1 MFPYLILMQDM
12 GMRVI
17 GALKHAGRRRAAFSV
32 AKDVALFLRCVC
44 ACMCVSTYCA
54 CIGACLCGVC
64 ADVYCVLKHPQVCC
78 CRFSPCR
85 EEGRLEEVVELL
97 SDICK
102 YYSGQGWVEI
112 SEGVYTT
119 LAASL
124 KELGRMEDYVRTVVA
139 LINLYSWEP
148 DLPAAD
154 GKVAP
159 WMEELERLSLLP
171 REGMMGC
178 SCKWERVGVWPGD
191 ELGGCGSTGVLGG
204 CGSTGVLGGCGST
217 GVLDGCGSTG
227 VLGGCGSTGV
237 LGGCGSWYA
246 RWVWQYWCARWVWQ
260 YCCARWVWQYCCAR
274 WVWQYWCARWV
285 WQYWCA
291 RWVWQLVC

>member
-1 MFPYLILMQDM
+1 MLE
-12 GMRVI
+12 R
-17 GALKHAGRRRAAFSV
+17 
-32 AKDVALFLRCVC
+32 
-44 ACMCVSTYCA
+44 
-54 CIGACLCGVC
+54 
-64 ADVYCVLKHPQVCC
+64 PQESC

-124 KELGRMEDYVRTVVA
+124 KELGHMEDYVRTVVA

-171 REGMMGC
+171 RDGTMGC
-178 SCKWERVGVWPGD
+178 SCKWEWACWCMCGVWPGD
-191 ELGGCGSTGVLGG
+191 VLGG
-204 CGSTGVLGGCGST
+204 CGSTGVLGGCGSI
-217 GVLDGCGSTG
+217 GVS
-227 VLGGCGSTGV
+227 GGCGNTGV

-260 YCCARWVWQYCCAR
+260 YCCARWVWQY
-274 WVWQYWCARWV
+274 
-285 WQYWCA
+285 WCA